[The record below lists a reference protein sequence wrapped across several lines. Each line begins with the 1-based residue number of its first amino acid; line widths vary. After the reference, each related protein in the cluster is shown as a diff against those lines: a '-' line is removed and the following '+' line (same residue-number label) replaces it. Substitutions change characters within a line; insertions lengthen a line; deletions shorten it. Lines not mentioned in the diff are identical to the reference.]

1 MVDSKN
7 LEKLRKEYLT
17 SGSVGLRPLCRKYN
31 LCYSTVTKRAI
42 KEGWT
47 EQKDRYQQKLVAGL
61 VEVQVAKERELAQIE
76 ARKDISDYEHSLSA
90 ARTLAV
96 RLDEYCNR
104 LDMDDIAIKTRSINQ
119 LTAALKDIIEI
130 TGGGQQAQE
139 PITVEIA
146 GAEDLAPG
154 PVAVDGDT
162 VIDIKD
168 AAHA

>member
-1 MVDSKN
+1 MVDSKK
-7 LEKLRKEYLT
+7 LEKLKREYLA
-17 SGSVGLRPLCRKYN
+17 SGALGLRPLCAKYG
-31 LCYSTVTKRAI
+31 LCYSTVKNRAV

-47 EQKDRYQQKLVAGL
+47 ELKDKYQQKLTAGL
-61 VEVQVAKERELAQIE
+61 LEVQVAKERELAQIE

-154 PVAVDGDT
+154 PVVADGDGI
-162 VIDIKD
+162 VDIKD

>member
-1 MVDSKN
+1 MLDDKN
-7 LEKLRKEYLT
+7 LEKLRREYLT
-17 SGSVGLRPLCRKYN
+17 STQGLRPLCRKYN
-31 LCYSTVTKRAI
+31 LCYSTVSKRAKTEDWATH
-42 KEGWT
+42 KE
-47 EQKDRYQQKLVAGL
+47 RYQQRLIAGL
-61 VEVQVAKERELAQIE
+61 VDVESSKEVEAARIE

-96 RLDEYCNR
+96 RLDEYCSR

-130 TGGGQQAQE
+130 TGGGQQQE
-139 PITVEIA
+139 PITVEIS

-154 PVAVDGDT
+154 PAADG